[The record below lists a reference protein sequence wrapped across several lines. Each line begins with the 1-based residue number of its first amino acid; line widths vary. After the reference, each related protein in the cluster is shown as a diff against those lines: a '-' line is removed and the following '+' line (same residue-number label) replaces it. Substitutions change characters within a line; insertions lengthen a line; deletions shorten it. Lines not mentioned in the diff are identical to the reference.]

1 MVPGM
6 ESKKEVKKNRF
17 LWGRLALFL
26 LFQAVLFSITFPL
39 LVFYGPFDNVKAM
52 VVGMSINSSK
62 FQFVARTF
70 LPEEEIGEILKSSY
84 AVDPTARGEKVRR
97 LEFGENHSDRIE
109 VFDIQGKD
117 FKGKM
122 MVIYDPTSIEVG
134 YSEKMPVSGETTS
147 SIARR
152 NNAVAA
158 INGGGFTDNGW
169 VGTGGSP
176 MGYII
181 HKGEVIYNQSGSEKV
196 RMDTAAFTE
205 DGMLIVGMHSIEELK
220 KYNVKEGISFGPP
233 LVVNGK
239 PTITTGD
246 GGWGI
251 APRTAIGQRKNG
263 EVLFLVVDGR
273 SIESVGATLKDVQDI
288 LIKYGAVNAVN
299 LDGGSSTTMFFNGEV
314 INKPADRL
322 GERKIPTAFI
332 VVPKSRGDFE

>member
-1 MVPGM
+1 M
-6 ESKKEVKKNRF
+6 
-17 LWGRLALFL
+17 FL
-26 LFQAVLFSITFPL
+26 LFQIALPLVTFPL
-39 LVFYGPFDNVKAM
+39 LVFHGPFDNVKAT

-62 FQFVARTF
+62 HQFIARTF
-70 LPEEEIGEILKSSY
+70 LSDEKINEILKSNY
-84 AVDPTARGEKVRR
+84 AVDPVAEGEKVQV
-97 LEFGENHSDRIE
+97 LKFGENHSDKIE
-109 VFDIQGKD
+109 VFDIMGKD

-122 MVIYDPTSIEVG
+122 MVIHDPTSIEVG
-134 YSEKMPVSGETTS
+134 YSENMPISGETTS
-147 SIARR
+147 SIALR
-152 NNAVAA
+152 NNAIAA
-158 INGGGFTDNGW
+158 INGGGFIDNGW

-181 HKGEVIYNQSGSEKV
+181 HNGKVIYNQVNSEKV
-196 RMDTAAFTE
+196 RMDTAAFTW
-205 DGMLIVGMHSIEELK
+205 DGMLIVGTHSIEELK

-233 LVVNGK
+233 LVVNGN

-263 EVLFLVVDGR
+263 EVIFLVIDGR
-273 SIESVGATLKDVQDI
+273 STESVGATLKDVQDI

-299 LDGGSSTTMFFNGEV
+299 LDGGSSTTMFFNGKV

-332 VVPKSRGDFE
+332 VVPGFRRNAE